1 MSFLSLCEITYRYF
15 ELQARFILFFSSYFF
30 SWFIHTDNVLCDSEC
45 ADMSDP
51 IESPAPAFSSLLRPA
66 STVAQPE
73 ANSPHRTAS
82 SLL

>member
-1 MSFLSLCEITYRYF
+1 MSFLSLFQITYQYF
-15 ELQARFILFFSSYFF
+15 ELQARFILFFSC
-30 SWFIHTDNVLCDSEC
+30 FIHTDNVLCNSEC

-66 STVAQPE
+66 STVVQPE